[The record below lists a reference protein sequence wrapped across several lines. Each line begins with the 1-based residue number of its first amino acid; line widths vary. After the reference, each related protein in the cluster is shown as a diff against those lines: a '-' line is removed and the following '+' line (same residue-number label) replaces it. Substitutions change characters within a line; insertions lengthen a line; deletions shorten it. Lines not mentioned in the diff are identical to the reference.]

1 MMNILGDVYENY
13 PNIVYVCV
21 ITILLTINIEIL
33 DLWCSYTSK
42 TQRNFNII
50 NSVLITFV

>member
-21 ITILLTINIEIL
+21 ITILLTINIEML
-33 DLWCSYTSK
+33 VLWCSYTSK
-42 TQRNFNII
+42 TQQNFNII

>member
-13 PNIVYVCV
+13 PNIVYVSV
-21 ITILLTINIEIL
+21 ITILLTINIEML
-33 DLWCSYTSK
+33 VLWCSYTSK

>member
-21 ITILLTINIEIL
+21 ITILLTINIEML
-33 DLWCSYTSK
+33 VLWWSYTSK

>member
-21 ITILLTINIEIL
+21 ITILLTINIEML

-42 TQRNFNII
+42 TQQNFNII

>member
-42 TQRNFNII
+42 TQQNFNII

>member
-21 ITILLTINIEIL
+21 ITILLTINIEML
-33 DLWCSYTSK
+33 VLWCSYTSK
-42 TQRNFNII
+42 TQRYFNII